1 MHQDMS
7 RRTLLKGGGAAL
19 AGMAALPL
27 PASAD
32 GPSRHPQEVVL
43 PWLDQ
48 PEPTPSPLVVIKWE
62 ELDSWLTPND
72 EFFVV
77 YHYGIPPLDAQRWQ
91 LDITG
96 LVSRPQTLRLADLKA
111 RPRREQAVTLECSG
125 DHGFPFFTGAVSN
138 ARWAGTPLA
147 PILQRAGLR
156 STASEVVFY
165 GADSGVVT
173 IRDNAGV
180 LRAGNTGTVAPDGT
194 GGLDLT
200 ITERFARSMSIEEA
214 LAPENLLA
222 YEMNGA
228 PLPPAH
234 GFPVRLIAPGWYG
247 VANVKWLTRIEVVD
261 QRYAGRFMARDY
273 VTIREQQQR
282 DGETLWTFANVNH
295 DRLKSAPAKVIR
307 RGDRYTVMAVAW
319 GAPIAD
325 VEVRIDNGPWMG
337 ANLDRHAGSRT
348 SQGRDG
354 FAWSFWTFAWGR
366 PAAGEHTVTTRAFDF
381 DGNVQPPPSDTY
393 LASRVT
399 YWENNGQITRRVR
412 IP

>member
-1 MHQDMS
+1 MS
-7 RRTLLKGGGAAL
+7 RRTLFKGGGAAL
-19 AGMAALPL
+19 AGLTALQL
-27 PASAD
+27 PGSAD
-32 GPSRHPQEVVL
+32 GFSRHPDEVVL

-48 PEPTPSPLVVIKWE
+48 PGPTPAPFVLIKWE

-77 YHYGIPPLDAQRWQ
+77 YHYGVPPLQAQTWQ
-91 LDITG
+91 LAISG

-111 RPRREQAVTLECSG
+111 RPRREQTVTLECSG
-125 DHGFPFFTGAVSN
+125 NHGFPVFTGAVSN

-147 PILQRAGLR
+147 PILERAGLR
-156 STASEVVFY
+156 DTATEVVFY
-165 GADSGVVT
+165 GADSGVLT
-173 IRDNAGV
+173 IRDNPGV
-180 LRAGNTGTVAPDGT
+180 LRAGNTGTVTPDGS

-214 LAPENLLA
+214 LQPENLLA

-273 VTIREQQQR
+273 VTIREQQR

-295 DRLKSAPAKVIR
+295 DRLKSAPAKVTR
-307 RGDRYTVMAVAW
+307 RGDRFTVMAVAW

-337 ANLDRHAGSRT
+337 ANLERQAESRGSH
-348 SQGRDG
+348 SRDG
-354 FAWSFWTFAWGR
+354 FTWSFWTFPWDR
-366 PAAGEHTVTTRAFDF
+366 PAPGEHSVTTRAFDF
-381 DGNVQPPPSDTY
+381 DGNVQPVPDDPF